1 MAKNKNIH
9 RRFAEGIT
17 SSSHSSITIPFSVFI
32 IISIS
37 ISISICLF
45 SILHSYLSDSIP
57 FIFINHLSTVNS
69 LPFNKFSIFLDSS
82 CFQLLLHSFN
92 LSLFLQ
98 AYNILYY
105 TILYY
110 TILYYTILY
119 YTILYYTIHTP
130 TYPPSFFPLFF
141 DPFLYDSFLCLSF
154 FYSIFVTILC
164 FIFHSQL
171 NLVFY
176 DITVTFIIH
185 LLLYSFVSLT
195 VSYLSCHSNLVIV
208 IYFLPLFSTS

>member
-9 RRFAEGIT
+9 RRFAEGVT

-32 IISIS
+32 IISISIS

-98 AYNILYY
+98 AY

-110 TILYYTILY
+110 AILY

-130 TYPPSFFPLFF
+130 TSPPSFFPLFF

>member
-9 RRFAEGIT
+9 RRFAEGVT

-37 ISISICLF
+37 ISLSICLF

-98 AYNILYY
+98 AY

-110 TILYYTILY
+110 AILY

-176 DITVTFIIH
+176 DIAVTFIIQ